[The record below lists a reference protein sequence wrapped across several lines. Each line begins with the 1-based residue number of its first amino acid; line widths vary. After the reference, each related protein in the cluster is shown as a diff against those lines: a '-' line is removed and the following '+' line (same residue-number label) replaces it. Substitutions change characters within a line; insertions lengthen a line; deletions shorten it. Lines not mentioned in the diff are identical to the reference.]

1 MVHANRHSAVWLA
14 PELILKNIRVL
25 TLRNFS
31 NPATLETRLNITL
44 LSNITV
50 TNLGNFVRTRRRE
63 LRITQTELAR
73 RVGVD
78 DAYISAIERGIRTP
92 DGVAFIEQLGDALNL
107 DVDGRQELVT
117 VATCSQRYIHLSDPL
132 PVYKYQV
139 IADLVR
145 DQGLSEEDMEA
156 IAHVHAAI
164 RRNRKMAI
172 GPTGQGGAM

>member
-1 MVHANRHSAVWLA
+1 MKSLSN
-14 PELILKNIRVL
+14 LIKRNIRVL
-25 TLRNFS
+25 TLQNPP
-31 NPATLETRLNITL
+31 NPATLETRLNIIP
-44 LSNITV
+44 LSNINV

-107 DVDGRQELVT
+107 DGDGKQELVT

-132 PVYKYQV
+132 PVYKYRV
-139 IADLVR
+139 IAALVR

-164 RRNRKMAI
+164 RRNRKTPT